1 MDKIKS
7 IIIYLPDIVN
17 LVGLI
22 ILTFGFVR
30 SGVQFFKMELYRFK
44 GKGNR
49 FRMMEMIRGEIGL
62 YILLSIDIMIIA
74 DLINSMISE
83 SIESLMYLGA
93 IVVIRTIIS
102 YFLEKEV
109 DDVYE
114 KQKKAIVAD
123 SETSITP
130 TETNA
135 SDGN

>member
-1 MDKIKS
+1 
-7 IIIYLPDIVN
+7 
-17 LVGLI
+17 
-22 ILTFGFVR
+22 
-30 SGVQFFKMELYRFK
+30 
-44 GKGNR
+44 
-49 FRMMEMIRGEIGL
+49 MMEMIRGEIGL